1 MQRRKFSRE
10 FKLEAVKLV
19 RSGVFQR
26 HEERAI
32 STFMRPC
39 CAMGEGVFGRSGIR
53 LSEAWRAVG
62 ERAVAWSRLRLASSR
77 VNRDRRSSP
86 CIS

>member
-1 MQRRKFSRE
+1 
-10 FKLEAVKLV
+10 VKLV

-26 HEERAI
+26 HKGRAI

-39 CAMGEGVFGRSGIR
+39 CAMGEGVCRRSGLG

-62 ERAVAWSRLRLASSR
+62 ERAVA
-77 VNRDRRSSP
+77 
-86 CIS
+86 